1 MKITINNLYKLMIE
15 KNHIL
20 IAGSSG
26 CGKSTL
32 VRSLL
37 YTALVEKPDAQL
49 YLIDPKRLDL
59 RRFDKVKNT
68 VKRSKE
74 MSEHIAVLN
83 EIIDTMEERFADC
96 EARDLDITDKP
107 DIYVVIDEAADLL
120 LDRANGKEIEKK
132 IIKLVALGRAA
143 RIHVIYAT
151 QSILK
156 ETCGTLIRN
165 NFDCIVGM
173 RTATAIQSRTIFG
186 LSGTEKL
193 PDHGVAY
200 IQMNGTIE
208 MYKIEPTP
216 EEDFNTILEYR
227 R

>member
-1 MKITINNLYKLMIE
+1 MMVNNLYKLLVN
-15 KNHIL
+15 KNHVL

-32 VRSLL
+32 IRSLL
-37 YTALVEKPDAQL
+37 FTVLATKPEAQL

-59 RRFDKVKNT
+59 RKFDKVKNT
-68 VKRSKE
+68 VRRTKE

-83 EIIDTMEERFADC
+83 DLIDIMEERFADC

-120 LDRANGKEIEKK
+120 LDRANGKEIEKM

-151 QSILK
+151 QTILK

-173 RTATAIQSRTIFG
+173 KTATAIQSRTIFG

-193 PDHGVAY
+193 PDHGVAC

-216 EEDFNTILEYR
+216 ENDFNTVLEYR

>member
-1 MKITINNLYKLMIE
+1 MIVYNLHKIMIE
-15 KNHIL
+15 KNHVL

-26 CGKSTL
+26 CGKSTFI
-32 VRSLL
+32 RDLL
-37 YTALVEKPDAQL
+37 YTILLKKPAAEL

-59 RRFDKVKNT
+59 RKFDRVKNT

-74 MSEHIAVLN
+74 MADHISVLN
-83 EIIDTMEERFADC
+83 EVNDIMDERFADC

-107 DIYVVIDEAADLL
+107 DIYLVIDEAADLL

-132 IIKLVALGRAA
+132 IIRLVALGRAA
-143 RIHVIYAT
+143 RIHVIFAT
-151 QSILK
+151 QTILK

-173 RTATAIQSRTIFG
+173 RTATAMQSRTIFG

-200 IQMNGTIE
+200 IQMNGAIE
-208 MYKIEPTP
+208 MYKVPMVSD
-216 EEDFNTILEYR
+216 EDFNAAIEDR
-227 R
+227 RR

>member
-1 MKITINNLYKLMIE
+1 MIVYNLHKIMIE
-15 KNHIL
+15 KNHVL

-32 VRSLL
+32 IRDLL
-37 YTALVEKPDAQL
+37 YTVLVKKPNAQL

-59 RRFDKVKNT
+59 RKFDKVKNT

-74 MSEHIAVLN
+74 MSEHIAILSEVI
-83 EIIDTMEERFADC
+83 EIMDERFADC
-96 EARDLDITDKP
+96 EARDLDITDKN

-132 IIKLVALGRAA
+132 IIRLVALGRAA
-143 RIHVIYAT
+143 RIHVIFAT
-151 QSILK
+151 QTILK

-173 RTATAIQSRTIFG
+173 RTATAMQSRTIFG

-208 MYKIEPTP
+208 MYKVPMVSDG
-216 EEDFNTILEYR
+216 DFNAAIEDNR